1 MHTSPPSQPAALR
14 ADASANTPVNAS
26 VNPGAPVTGPA
37 AQPSDP
43 PAAPV
48 VAPVAPPVDV
58 VIVGFG
64 LPGRF
69 VAEVLDARDVPYA
82 IVELN
87 PSNARSIASCGK
99 RVVCGDARSVEVMK
113 AAGIEHAKILAL
125 TLPDEK
131 AVIEA
136 LHVAR
141 RLNPN
146 IKMLARCNYTS
157 TGMKAE
163 KAGASV
169 VLVEEQL
176 VALEF
181 AKLMSNTL

>member
-1 MHTSPPSQPAALR
+1 M
-14 ADASANTPVNAS
+14 
-26 VNPGAPVTGPA
+26 GGPI
-37 AQPSDP
+37 
-43 PAAPV
+43 
-48 VAPVAPPVDV
+48 APPVDV
-58 VIVGFG
+58 IIVGFG

-69 VAEVLDARDVPYA
+69 VAEVLEARQIPYA
-82 IVELN
+82 VVELN
-87 PSNARSIASCGK
+87 PTNAKSIASCGK
-99 RVVCGDARSVEVMK
+99 RVIAGDARNAEILRS
-113 AAGIEHAKILAL
+113 AGIERAKILAL

-131 AVIEA
+131 AVIEI

-141 RLNPN
+141 RMNPN
-146 IKMLARCNYTS
+146 VTMLARCNYTS

-163 KAGASV
+163 KAGASA

>member
-1 MHTSPPSQPAALR
+1 MHTSQPSQPAASAPP
-14 ADASANTPVNAS
+14 ADAPVVTSAAAS
-26 VNPGAPVTGPA
+26 AP
-37 AQPSDP
+37 QPSDP
-43 PAAPV
+43 AAAPAPAAPP
-48 VAPVAPPVDV
+48 ADV
-58 VIVGFG
+58 IIVGFG

-69 VAEVLDARDVPYA
+69 VAEVLEARDVPYA

-87 PSNARSIASCGK
+87 PTNARSIASCGK
-99 RVVCGDARSVEVMK
+99 RVVCGDARNVDILK

-131 AVIEA
+131 AVVEV
-136 LHVAR
+136 LHLAR

-146 IKMLARCNYTS
+146 VKMLARCNYTS

>member
-1 MHTSPPSQPAALR
+1 MHTAPATQSAQPA
-14 ADASANTPVNAS
+14 P
-26 VNPGAPVTGPA
+26 APVE
-37 AQPSDP
+37 AQVGATAGGALGGEA
-43 PAAPV
+43 AAP
-48 VAPVAPPVDV
+48 AVDV
-58 VIVGFG
+58 IIVGFG

-82 IVELN
+82 VVELN
-87 PSNARSIASCGK
+87 PSNAKSIASCGK
-99 RVVCGDARSVEVMK
+99 RVICGDARNAEILRS
-113 AAGIEHAKILAL
+113 AGIERAKILAL

-131 AVIEA
+131 AVIEV
-136 LHVAR
+136 LHAAR
-141 RLNPN
+141 RLNPTV
-146 IKMLARCNYTS
+146 KMLARCNYTS

>member
-1 MHTSPPSQPAALR
+1 MHDTQRVEPIAPAPAPGESPAGVGAAG
-14 ADASANTPVNAS
+14 T
-26 VNPGAPVTGPA
+26 GGGGPA
-37 AQPSDP
+37 
-43 PAAPV
+43 
-48 VAPVAPPVDV
+48 APPVDV
-58 VIVGFG
+58 IIVGFG

-69 VAEVLDARDVPYA
+69 VAEVLDAREVPYA
-82 IVELN
+82 VVELN
-87 PSNARSIASCGK
+87 PSNAKSIASCGK
-99 RVVCGDARSVEVMK
+99 RVICGDARNAEILRS
-113 AAGIEHAKILAL
+113 AGIERAKILAL

-131 AVIEA
+131 AVIEV
-136 LHVAR
+136 LHAAR
-141 RLNPN
+141 RLNPTV
-146 IKMLARCNYTS
+146 KMLARCNYTS

>member
-1 MHTSPPSQPAALR
+1 MHTSPSSQPAAPR
-14 ADASANTPVNAS
+14 ADAAVNAS
-26 VNPGAPVTGPA
+26 AGTP
-37 AQPSDP
+37 QPSDP
-43 PAAPV
+43 PAGAAP
-48 VAPVAPPVDV
+48 APIAPPVDV

-69 VAEVLDARDVPYA
+69 VAEVLDAREVPYA

-87 PSNARSIASCGK
+87 PTNARSIASCGK
-99 RVVCGDARSVEVMK
+99 RVICGDARNLDILK

-131 AVIEA
+131 AVIEV

-141 RLNPN
+141 RVNPN
-146 IKMLARCNYTS
+146 VKMLARCNYTS

-163 KAGASV
+163 KAGAAV

>member
-1 MHTSPPSQPAALR
+1 MHETQRAEPISPAA
-14 ADASANTPVNAS
+14 APAESSAHLSAA
-26 VNPGAPVTGPA
+26 GTGGGEPA
-37 AQPSDP
+37 
-43 PAAPV
+43 
-48 VAPVAPPVDV
+48 APPVDV
-58 VIVGFG
+58 IIVGFG

-69 VAEVLDARDVPYA
+69 VAEVLDAREIPYA

-87 PSNARSIASCGK
+87 PTNAKSVASCGK
-99 RVVCGDARSVEVMK
+99 RVICGDARNVEILRS
-113 AAGIEHAKILAL
+113 AGIERARILAL

-131 AVIEA
+131 AVIEI
-136 LHVAR
+136 LHAAR

-146 IKMLARCNYTS
+146 VKMLARCSYTS

-163 KAGASV
+163 RAGATT

>member
-1 MHTSPPSQPAALR
+1 MHTSPPSHPAAPR
-14 ADASANTPVNAS
+14 ADETGNANVNAGT
-26 VNPGAPVTGPA
+26 PAPQA
-37 AQPSDP
+37 SDP
-43 PAAPV
+43 PAAA
-48 VAPVAPPVDV
+48 APATIAPPVDV

-87 PSNARSIASCGK
+87 PTNARSIASCGK
-99 RVVCGDARSVEVMK
+99 RVVCGDARNVDILK

-131 AVIEA
+131 AVIEV

-141 RLNPN
+141 RVNPN
-146 IKMLARCNYTS
+146 VKMLARCNYTS
-157 TGMKAE
+157 TGIKAE
-163 KAGASV
+163 KAGAAV

>member
-1 MHTSPPSQPAALR
+1 
-14 ADASANTPVNAS
+14 
-26 VNPGAPVTGPA
+26 
-37 AQPSDP
+37 
-43 PAAPV
+43 
-48 VAPVAPPVDV
+48 
-58 VIVGFG
+58 
-64 LPGRF
+64 
-69 VAEVLDARDVPYA
+69 
-82 IVELN
+82 VELN
-87 PSNARSIASCGK
+87 PSNAKSIASCGK
-99 RVVCGDARSVEVMK
+99 RVICGDARNVEVMK
-113 AAGIEHAKILAL
+113 AAGIEHARILAL

-141 RLNPN
+141 RLNPG